1 MTLMATVSTNH
12 RRPLNFEEDRMF
24 TPVVRR
30 LLVAAVAGATT
41 IGVAAAPASAI
52 TARPVTRLAGTD
64 RIGTSIAISN
74 QEFMAHSA
82 KNVILT
88 AAFTFADAMSA
99 SPLGKLLTAPVLL
112 TSSSA
117 LAASTLTEIERVL
130 PAPTTMMGTTT
141 TTCTGAPADAVY
153 IVGGDVAI
161 AASVDTQ
168 LNTAGFN
175 VVRVAGANRFATSV
189 AVAKCEGSPTTVFLA
204 TGDIF
209 ADALSAGPAAASK
222 GGSVLLT
229 ASTVLPPEVS
239 TYLAGLTSPTVYAVG
254 QAAHVADP
262 SASAIVGG
270 DRYATAA
277 LVASQFFAS
286 PTLVGIATGA
296 NFPDALAGGA
306 YMGLAGGPVLLTG
319 PNVLQSADGLFIGQD
334 HATLTQAFLFGGTVT
349 LSALIAGQASAAL
362 NQS

>member
-1 MTLMATVSTNH
+1 ML
-12 RRPLNFEEDRMF
+12 

-30 LLVAAVAGATT
+30 LLVAAVTGATT
-41 IGVAAAPASAI
+41 IGIAAAPALAT
-52 TARPVTRLAGTD
+52 TAKPVTRLAGTD

-74 QEFMAHSA
+74 QEFMAHAA

-99 SPLGKLLTAPVLL
+99 GPLGKLLTAPVLL

-117 LAASTLTEIERVL
+117 LAASTLTEIERVM
-130 PAPTTMMGTTT
+130 PAPTTTTGTTT
-141 TTCTGAPADAVY
+141 TTCTGAPANAVY

-168 LNTAGFN
+168 LNAAGFN
-175 VVRVAGANRFATSV
+175 VVRIAGTDRFGTSV

-204 TGDIF
+204 TGNIF
-209 ADALSAGPAAASK
+209 ADALSAGPAAALK

-229 ASTVLPPEVS
+229 YGAVMPTSVA

-262 SASAIVGG
+262 SATAIVGG
-270 DRYATAA
+270 DRFATAA
-277 LVASQFFAS
+277 LVASQFFPS
-286 PTLVGIATGA
+286 PSVVGIATGS
-296 NFPDALAGGA
+296 NFPDALAGGSF
-306 YMGLAGGPVLLTG
+306 MGELGGPILLTS
-319 PNVLQSADGLFIGQD
+319 PLALQSADGLYVGQNN
-334 HATLTQAFLFGGTVT
+334 ATLAQAFLFGGAAT
-349 LSALIAGQASAAL
+349 LSPLVATQVGAAL